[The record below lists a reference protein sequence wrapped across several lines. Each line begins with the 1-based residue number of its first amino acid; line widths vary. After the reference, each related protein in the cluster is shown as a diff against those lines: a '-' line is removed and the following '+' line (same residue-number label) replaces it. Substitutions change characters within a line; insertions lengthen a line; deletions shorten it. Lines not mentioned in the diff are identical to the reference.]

1 MQWTSHFAKRTGLM
15 QRSAVREFI
24 KVTSRPGM
32 ISFAGGLPA
41 MEALPADEIRA
52 STDAVLRREG
62 SRALQYG
69 PSEGVPE
76 LREWIAKHAS
86 KRGSKISVENVA
98 IMNGSQQALDL
109 LGRVLLNEGDVVG
122 VENPT
127 YLSALS
133 AWRPL
138 GVSFRGQRFDENDRL
153 ETGLAYVIPNFQNP
167 QGTTL
172 SLSARE
178 HLLRSATN
186 SSIPIIEDNPYGELR
201 YDGEPLPDLFDL
213 GGGVGGPVIYTSTF
227 SKTLAPSLRIGWVIA
242 HHDLIEKLV
251 QAKQAADLQTGAFN
265 QLVALELVRNG
276 FLERNIPRLREL
288 YRPRRD
294 AMLAALKTHMPSS
307 VKWEKPEGGM
317 FIMIR
322 LPPGTDAASLA
333 REALGIGVAIV
344 PGMEFHVDGTGQ
356 NTARLNFTYPNVGQ
370 ITLGI
375 EKLGMLLRK
384 KNQGQEV

>member
-1 MQWTSHFAKRTGLM
+1 MQWTTHFAKRTGLM

-24 KVTSRPGM
+24 QVTSRPGM

-52 STDAVLRREG
+52 ATDAVLRREG

-86 KRGSKISVENVA
+86 KRGSKVSVENVA

-109 LGRVLLNEGDVVG
+109 LGRVLLNEGDVVA

-138 GVSFRGQRFDENDRL
+138 GVSFRGHRFEEHNAI
-153 ETGLAYVIPNFQNP
+153 EGHVGYVIPNFQNP

-172 SLSARE
+172 SISARE
-178 HLLRSATN
+178 QVLRSATN
-186 SSIPIIEDNPYGELR
+186 SSIPIIEDNPYGDLR

-213 GGGVGGPVIYTSTF
+213 CGGATGPVIYTSTF
-227 SKTLAPSLRIGWVIA
+227 SKTLAPALRLGWVIA
-242 HHDLIEKLV
+242 HHHLIEKLV
-251 QAKQAADLQTGAFN
+251 QAKQAADLQTGAFS
-265 QLVALELVRNG
+265 QFVALELVHNG

-294 AMLAALKTHMPSS
+294 AMLAALETHMPSS

-322 LPPGTDAASLA
+322 LPSGTDPASLA
-333 REALGIGVAIV
+333 REALGAGVAIV
-344 PGMEFHVDGTGQ
+344 PGTEFHIDGTGQ
-356 NTARLNFTYPNVGQ
+356 NTARLNFTYPFIDQ

-375 EKLGMLLRK
+375 EKLGMLLG
-384 KNQGQEV
+384 KNNQEHML